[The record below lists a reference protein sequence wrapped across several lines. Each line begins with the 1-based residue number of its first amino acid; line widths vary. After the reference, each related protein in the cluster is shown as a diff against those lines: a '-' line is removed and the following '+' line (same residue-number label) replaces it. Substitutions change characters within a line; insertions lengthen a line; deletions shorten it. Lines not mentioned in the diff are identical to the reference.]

1 MSLIPTQNGIPRYP
15 DKDNYFYV
23 YYRLEGDQW
32 IIVAVHP
39 TTEGRPDIE
48 GLSVVVTATDE
59 LGAYQKVS
67 KWLEKSN
74 GELAN
79 KARSSSTTAGSGGGI
94 LMAAWSA
101 ST

>member
-1 MSLIPTQNGIPRYP
+1 MRAPRYP

-23 YYRLEGDQW
+23 YYRLEEDRW
-32 IIVAVHP
+32 VIVAVHP
-39 TTEGRPDIE
+39 STESRLNIEGRI
-48 GLSVVVTATDE
+48 VVVTATDE

-74 GELAN
+74 AELAN
-79 KARSSSTTAGSGGGI
+79 RARSSSTSADSGGATLTDG
-94 LMAAWSA
+94 WSA